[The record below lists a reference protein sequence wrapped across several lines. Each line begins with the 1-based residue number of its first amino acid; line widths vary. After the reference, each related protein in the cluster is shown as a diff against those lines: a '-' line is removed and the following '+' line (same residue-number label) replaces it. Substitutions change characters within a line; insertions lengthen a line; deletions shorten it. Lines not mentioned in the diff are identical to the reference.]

1 MNKLDAD
8 KLGRTRTKRI
18 IICVYLCLSVV
29 SLLTACQ
36 SLVTPTPT
44 ATLVPMMV
52 EGGVV
57 DTRLNDKSI
66 VLDRRAEPFTTLKL
80 SDTIEMIGSD
90 KQPISLLD
98 LRDGDFVRA
107 EGIPSADSFI
117 VNKLTLV
124 LRAARAIPSPT
135 ASVTPS
141 GLASPTITPIIPF
154 GDKIQL
160 PGTVLIADSGN
171 HRLLQVTQDKKIVW
185 EFPGSASMENFSAPS
200 DVTFA
205 PNGKTLIV
213 THSHE
218 HQVTEVDY
226 AARKIVWRFG
236 EWGVPG
242 SDDLHLNSP
251 RSAYR
256 LPDGRTVIA
265 DTRNCRI
272 LIVTLD
278 KKIAG
283 QIARADSCK
292 GDGSSRTR
300 MSGLISLP
308 NANMLVTE
316 TGSRRVSELDVRGK
330 AIRSV
335 SVPLNYASDA
345 QLTRAGNVLATV
357 YDKPGRIIEM
367 NWQAQVTWEFFP
379 RVETEQL
386 NRPSSA
392 IELPNGN
399 IVFTDDWNHRVV
411 IVNRSGKIVWQYGVM
426 NVAGKS
432 AGYLNAPSGIDF
444 RAIPIPEA
452 TITAIA
458 SITPSS
464 TPTPRVTPT
473 K

>member
-1 MNKLDAD
+1 MIGL
-8 KLGRTRTKRI
+8 I
-18 IICVYLCLSVV
+18 
-29 SLLTACQ
+29 TACQ
-36 SLVTPTPT
+36 SSATLTLT
-44 ATLVPMMV
+44 ATPAPMIV

-80 SDTIEMIGSD
+80 SDTIEMVGSD

-107 EGIPSADSFI
+107 EGVPSGDSLI

-135 ASVTPS
+135 
-141 GLASPTITPIIPF
+141 PTATLSESLLPTSTPIIPF
-154 GDKIQL
+154 GDKIPL
-160 PGTVLIADSGN
+160 PGTMLIADSGN
-171 HRLLQVTQDKKIVW
+171 NRLLEVTQDKKIVW
-185 EFPGSASMENFSAPS
+185 EFPGSASIEHFSAPS

-213 THSHE
+213 THSHY
-218 HQVTEVDY
+218 HQVSEVDY
-226 AARKIVWRFG
+226 TSRQVVWRFG

-242 SDDLHLNSP
+242 SDDSHLNSP

-256 LPDGRTVIA
+256 LSDGRTVIA

-272 LIVTLD
+272 LVVALD
-278 KKIAG
+278 KKIVG

-292 GDGSSRTR
+292 GNGSSRTR
-300 MSGLISLP
+300 MSGLIGLP
-308 NANMLVTE
+308 NERMLVAE
-316 TGSRRVSELDVRGK
+316 TGSRRVSELDLRGK
-330 AIRSV
+330 TLRSV
-335 SVPLNYASDA
+335 SVPLNYASGA
-345 QLTRAGNVLATV
+345 QLTRAGNVLAAV

-379 RVETEQL
+379 RAEAEQL
-386 NRPSSA
+386 NRPSSV

-399 IVFTDDWNHRVV
+399 IGFTDDWNHRIVV
-411 IVNRSGKIVWQYGVM
+411 VNRAGKIVWQYGVT

-432 AGYLNAPSGIDF
+432 AGYMNAPSGIYF
-444 RAIPIPEA
+444 RAIPIPAA

-464 TPTPRVTPT
+464 TPMPRVTPT